1 MKTNREK
8 SRNFTLI
15 ELLVVIAIIAI
26 LASML
31 LPALNKARGKAKT
44 IVCLNNQKQIYQSIA
59 AYGLDYKDYL
69 PPINTT
75 NFTQDPYVN
84 ASFGGSTQFYTG
96 NSSADVLAGVTSKH
110 CGLGLLLV
118 AGNYLKANAKTYGG
132 MPTASK
138 SFYCPVTE
146 PYYMG
151 NSSWLYSAS
160 YDYIGGLKY
169 TPDYCVSAPPPPYWA
184 SKNPRVRL
192 TDKPKC
198 LIMSENQDMNRV
210 QGNLHGAR
218 GMNALFLD
226 GHARTLKSRWPF
238 SGPAN
243 WSYSCVIEADDK

>member
-1 MKTNREK
+1 L
-8 SRNFTLI
+8 NFTLI

-31 LPALNKARGKAKT
+31 LPALNKAREKAKT

-69 PPINTT
+69 PPINTSDL
-75 NFTQDPYVN
+75 TQDPYVN
-84 ASFGGSTQFYTG
+84 ANFGGSVQRYTG
-96 NSSADVLAGVTSKH
+96 NSSADVLAGITSKH

-132 MPTASK
+132 KPTASK

-146 PYYMG
+146 PYYFG
-151 NSSWLYSAS
+151 YGSIWLYSAS

-169 TPDYCVSAPPPPYWA
+169 TSYYCGTPLKA
-184 SKNPRVRL
+184 RVRL
-192 TDKPKC
+192 TNKPKC
-198 LIMSENQDMNRV
+198 LIMSENADMGRV
-210 QGNLHGAR
+210 KGNLHGAR

-226 GHARTLKSRWPF
+226 GHARTLKSRWPLT
-238 SGPAN
+238 G
-243 WSYSCVIEADDK
+243 WWYSDTIEGDDK